1 MSKKKSEK
9 NKELRYCVELT
20 KNQLSALEHGCEQ
33 LARMIVG
40 QDFIYQEVFEQAW
53 DKNVREKNGYEVC
66 GPEWREM
73 RNEVESICARLKKL
87 CWNMDGAG
95 VYGIKYSEQSDI
107 LFDMYQAF
115 RYQRYLD
122 MSPEDKEICKYTV
135 LSDSPMGYSSE
146 PLPKI
151 THVKDNTTTE
161 KKSTTRKKKDV
172 K

>member
-1 MSKKKSEK
+1 
-9 NKELRYCVELT
+9 
-20 KNQLSALEHGCEQ
+20 
-33 LARMIVG
+33 MIVLG
-40 QDFIYQEVFEQAW
+40 QGFHLPRNVFEQAW

-95 VYGIKYSEQSDI
+95 VYGIKYSEQTDI

-122 MSPEDKEICKYTV
+122 MSPEERDMQVHCARK
-135 LSDSPMGYSSE
+135 MGYSQNRS
-146 PLPKI
+146 KI
-151 THVKDNTTTE
+151 TY
-161 KKSTTRKKKDV
+161 
-172 K
+172 

>member
-1 MSKKKSEK
+1 MAKKKSEK
-9 NKELRYCVELT
+9 PEEVRYCVELT

-40 QDFIYQEVFEQAW
+40 QDFIYQDVFEQAW

-95 VYGIKYSEQSDI
+95 VYGIKYSEQTDI

-122 MSPEDKEICKYTV
+122 MSPKDKEICRYTV

-151 THVKDNTTTE
+151 TRIVGE
-161 KKSTTRKKKDV
+161 KKTIRNKKDV

>member
-1 MSKKKSEK
+1 
-9 NKELRYCVELT
+9 
-20 KNQLSALEHGCEQ
+20 
-33 LARMIVG
+33 
-40 QDFIYQEVFEQAW
+40 
-53 DKNVREKNGYEVC
+53 
-66 GPEWREM
+66 
-73 RNEVESICARLKKL
+73 
-87 CWNMDGAG
+87 MDGAG

-107 LFDMYQAF
+107 LFDIYQAF

-151 THVKDNTTTE
+151 THVEDNTTTE

-172 K
+172 FI